1 LIAIKRIAAIVVTV
15 VAIAA
20 AAWYLSA
27 PGDDGAAVRKRLHQF
42 ADEVNASTVDGGGTE
57 AHALRF
63 ASFFA
68 DDVDVDLGHGSA
80 PIHGR
85 ETVLGMAERLQ
96 PRTAAFQLK
105 LEDVTVAMGPGG
117 DTADVHLTAEFIR
130 RSITTGEESLDA
142 REFTM
147 MMKRAGGDWTIAR
160 VTAIETLTK

>member
-1 LIAIKRIAAIVVTV
+1 MQLKRIAAIVGVV

-20 AAWYLSA
+20 AAMYLST
-27 PGDDGAAVRKRLHQF
+27 PGDEGAAVRKRLEQL
-42 ADEVNASTVDGGGTE
+42 ADEVNQSTVDPAGAETR
-57 AHALRF
+57 AVRL

-68 DDVDVDLGHGSA
+68 DDVDVDLGQGSA

-96 PRTAAFQLK
+96 PRTAAFRLK
-105 LEDVTVAMGPGG
+105 LEDVTVAIASGG
-117 DTADVHLTAEFIR
+117 ETADVHLTAEFIR

-147 MMKRAGGDWTIAR
+147 MMRRVGSDWKIGR
-160 VTAIETLTK
+160 VTAVETLTK

>member
-1 LIAIKRIAAIVVTV
+1 MSIKHIAAIVGIV

-20 AAWYLSA
+20 AAVYFST
-27 PGDDGAAVRKRLHQF
+27 PGDEGAAVRKRLQQLT
-42 ADEVNASTVDGGGTE
+42 DDVNTSTVEGIGTIE
-57 AHALRF
+57 RAVQL

-68 DDVDVDLGHGSA
+68 DDVDVDLGQGSA

-96 PRTAAFQLK
+96 PRTAAFKLK

-147 MMKRAGGDWTIAR
+147 VMRRIGGDWKIAR
-160 VTAIETLTK
+160 VNAVETLAK